1 MDPLQIYERH
11 HKLIHSIYSSRLK
24 VQILLTLNQGNASLA
39 HLRAVTGSTSQA
51 LIPKIRTLELQVL
64 VEAANYEYLLTPLGK
79 VVAGN
84 VQDYVALMSGIGRYT
99 GFWASHDLSG
109 LPQEFLKAL
118 GDLHEGE
125 VKSDT
130 TTDMFFVYSH
140 YLEILKDAQ
149 YIHGIS
155 SVASPGLASFLAEK
169 VASGVPVELVVNG
182 EVISL
187 LMQDPYASNMKELSM
202 FPNFMIWVTDEP
214 LHIGLTVTNRH
225 LSMGL
230 YNKDR
235 KLYDSASDLFSE
247 DPDAVAWG
255 ERLFQ
260 YYKQRSEHLS
270 VSHIFKE

>member
-39 HLRAVTGSTSQA
+39 HLRTVTGSTSQA
-51 LIPKIRTLELQVL
+51 LIPKIRNLESQVL
-64 VEAANYEYLLTPLGK
+64 IEASNYEYLLTPLGK

-84 VQDYVALMSGIGRYT
+84 VQDYVEMMGGIGRHAR
-99 GFWASHDLSG
+99 FWASHDLSG
-109 LPQEFLKAL
+109 LPPDFLRAI

-140 YLEILKDAQ
+140 YLEILKDAK

-155 SVASPGLASFLAEK
+155 SVASPGLATFLAEK
-169 VASGVPVELVVNG
+169 VALGVPVDLVVND

-187 LMQDPYASNMKELSM
+187 LTQDPYASNMKDLSD
-202 FPNFMIWVTDEP
+202 FPNFRIWVTNE
-214 LHIGLTVTNRH
+214 LLYLGLTVTDRH

-260 YYKQRSEHLS
+260 HYKSRAEHLS
-270 VSHIFKE
+270 VSSIFDE

>member
-24 VQILLTLNQGNASLA
+24 VQVLLTLNQGNASLA

-51 LIPKIRTLELQVL
+51 LIPKIRTLESQVL
-64 VEAANYEYLLTPLGK
+64 VEAVNYEYHLTPLGK
-79 VVAGN
+79 VVAVN
-84 VQDYVALMSGIGRYT
+84 VQDYVMLVGGIARYT

-109 LPQEFLKAL
+109 LPQEFLKTL

-140 YLEILKDAQ
+140 YLEILKDAK

-169 VASGVPVELVVNG
+169 VADGVPVELVVNE

-187 LMQDPYASNMKELSM
+187 LMQDPYASNMKELAGFS
-202 FPNFMIWVTDEP
+202 NFVIWVTAEP
-214 LHIGLTVTNRH
+214 LHLGLTVTDRH

-230 YNKDR
+230 YHKDQ

-247 DPDAVAWG
+247 DPDAVAWA

-260 YYKQRSEHLS
+260 YYKNHSEQLS
-270 VSHIFKE
+270 VSGIFEM

>member
-24 VQILLTLNQGNASLA
+24 VQILLALNQGNASLA

-51 LIPKIRTLELQVL
+51 LIPKIRTLESQVL
-64 VEAANYEYLLTPLGK
+64 VEALNYEYHLTPLGK

-84 VQDYVALMSGIGRYT
+84 VQDYVALMGGIGRHT

-109 LPQEFLKAL
+109 LPEEFLKTL
-118 GDLHEGE
+118 GDLHEGA

-140 YLEILKDAQ
+140 YLEILKDAR

-169 VASGVPVELVVNG
+169 VAEGVPVELVVNE

-187 LMQDPYASNMKELSM
+187 LMQDPYASNMKELSG
-202 FPNFMIWVTDEP
+202 FPNFEIWVTAEL
-214 LHIGLTVTNRH
+214 LHIGLTVTDRH

-230 YNKDR
+230 YHKDQ

-247 DPDAVAWG
+247 DPDAIAWA

-260 YYKQRSEHLS
+260 YYKDRSKKLS
-270 VSHIFKE
+270 VSDIFEV